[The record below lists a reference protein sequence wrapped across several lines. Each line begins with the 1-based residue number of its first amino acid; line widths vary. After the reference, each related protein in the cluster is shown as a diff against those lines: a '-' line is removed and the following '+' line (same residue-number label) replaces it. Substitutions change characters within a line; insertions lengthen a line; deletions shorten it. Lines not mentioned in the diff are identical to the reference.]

1 MLAVLDDAQI
11 RAREQQSEAMVRQ
24 AEARLRL
31 SQHQVT
37 VLGEQLRQ
45 SEIGVGQARAD
56 AEGRVNEAEGRL
68 AAAEAQLAQAV
79 AAHAQAK
86 WERDAYTRLV
96 QKGYVAEQDAM
107 QKQYTEEAQAAV
119 VSANRRQVEAARGAV
134 TTAKANL
141 DNPAIRSAQVA
152 AIQAQILQAQADIAA
167 SQADAERARA
177 ALDEARA
184 NRADLQVI
192 APFTGTVATRTAE
205 PGEVVTPGTPI
216 VTMVNLGQVYLR
228 AFVPGGDIGRVRVG
242 QPARVYLDSA
252 PNDPDRRP
260 GDPDRSRGVVHA
272 GEHVLPR
279 GPREAGR
286 RGQAA
291 DQRRARLRQ
300 AGHARRR
307 RDPRRRA
314 VARAPGAAMSA
325 APAEPAIRIA
335 GLAKRYGALE
345 AVRGIDLEV
354 RAGEIFGL
362 IGPDG
367 AGKTSTFQ
375 VLGGVMEATAGTAE
389 LLGRPAREAR
399 SYVGYLTQ
407 AFSLYPDLSVEENLR
422 YVGELRLV
430 PRAEIERRGRRYLE
444 MFGMA
449 RFGRRLAGRLS
460 GGMKQKMALACALVA
475 EPRVLLLDEP
485 TTGVDPVSRREF
497 WDALVMLSSQG
508 MTILVATPYLDEAE
522 RCHRVALMHQGQ
534 LVRTGT
540 PAEIRD
546 GLGLARLEV
555 RAPDL
560 RAALTALSG
569 RDGGIADV
577 QRFGD
582 RLDVMVRDPAEGE
595 RRCARRSRRPDSR

>member
-1 MLAVLDDAQI
+1 MSAEVAAVSPKRRRVVLVAALVVLAIGVGIWRFFLAGTGLPPGVLGVSGRIEGDDAAVSAKLAGRIREITVREGDHVEAGQVLAVLDDAQI

-79 AAHAQAK
+79 TAHAQAK

-167 SQADAERARA
+167 SQADAERAKA

-205 PGEVVTPGTPI
+205 PGEVVAPGTPI
-216 VTMVNLGQVYLR
+216 VTLVNLGQVYLR

-252 PNDPDRRP
+252 PN
-260 GDPDRSRGVVHA
+260 
-272 GEHVLPR
+272 
-279 GPREAGR
+279 
-286 RGQAA
+286 
-291 DQRRARLRQ
+291 
-300 AGHARRR
+300 
-307 RDPRRRA
+307 
-314 VARAPGAAMSA
+314 APIDAQV
-325 APAEPAIRIA
+325 IRIDPEA
-335 GLAKRYGALE
+335 SFTPENTYFREDRVKQVVGVKLLINGALGF
-345 AVRGIDLEV
+345 AKPGMPAD
-354 RAGEIFGL
+354 GEIL
-362 IGPDG
+362 VDG
-367 AGKTSTFQ
+367 QWPA
-375 VLGGVMEATAGTAE
+375 
-389 LLGRPAREAR
+389 RPARR
-399 SYVGYLTQ
+399 
-407 AFSLYPDLSVEENLR
+407 
-422 YVGELRLV
+422 
-430 PRAEIERRGRRYLE
+430 
-444 MFGMA
+444 
-449 RFGRRLAGRLS
+449 
-460 GGMKQKMALACALVA
+460 
-475 EPRVLLLDEP
+475 
-485 TTGVDPVSRREF
+485 
-497 WDALVMLSSQG
+497 
-508 MTILVATPYLDEAE
+508 
-522 RCHRVALMHQGQ
+522 
-534 LVRTGT
+534 
-540 PAEIRD
+540 
-546 GLGLARLEV
+546 
-555 RAPDL
+555 
-560 RAALTALSG
+560 
-569 RDGGIADV
+569 
-577 QRFGD
+577 
-582 RLDVMVRDPAEGE
+582 
-595 RRCARRSRRPDSR
+595 